1 MTTTDIKSII
11 TNDNDAV
18 VTEIEIAA
26 PPSRVFQALT
36 DRAQAL
42 QWGSGERL
50 RRQRQWEMDPCP
62 GGQCSSPIQGN

>member
-26 PPSRVFQALT
+26 PPSRVFQTLT

-42 QWGSGERL
+42 QGARL
-50 RRQRQWEMDPCP
+50 PASRQP
-62 GGQCSSPIQGN
+62 GGRWTRAPAASGGPSQGN